1 MFTPKQE
8 YLQVIKHTQ
17 LISVDLIILDDY
29 NNVLLGLRKNEPAK
43 NTWFVPGARVFK
55 DESLKEA
62 IKRISEKEISL
73 PLTEDNSKIELF
85 GVYDHTYQ
93 NNFENNDFGTR
104 YIVFAHII
112 KVDREKIILE
122 CDDQHSDLK
131 WFTIE
136 DLLNNDQVHQFVKYY
151 FAVSPENKLI

>member
-1 MFTPKQE
+1 M
-8 YLQVIKHTQ
+8 
-17 LISVDLIILDDY
+17 
-29 NNVLLGLRKNEPAK
+29 
-43 NTWFVPGARVFK
+43 FK

-122 CDDQHSDLK
+122 CDEQHSDLK

-136 DLLNNDQVHQFVKYY
+136 DLLNNDQVHKFVKYY